1 MYLCI
6 LKTKGTRYER
16 KKKEGRKEGRGRGER
31 EKKKERKKVYSGR
44 KKQRSESFLKFLL
57 AYISCVEGHC
67 YTHNVS

>member
-31 EKKKERKKVYSGR
+31 EKKKERKFILEEKNRGLRV
-44 KKQRSESFLKFLL
+44 F
-57 AYISCVEGHC
+57 
-67 YTHNVS
+67 